1 MNWLLIDM
9 MSTSN
14 YVSYNI
20 KLAELLGLHT
30 AIYIS
35 ELMNIHIK
43 ALHKDKMA
51 DNHFRLVRPYMTSR
65 TTIDEKEQLEI
76 EDYLMRLG
84 ILEKGDD
91 NDVMS
96 LNINNLTAIMMSPDE
111 QLIDKVKKKRKRAS
125 SSTRATKDESIKNNL
140 KSNLKVQNQELR
152 DAYEGW
158 IDAIYA
164 KQGWM
169 SVKCVT
175 VAEATVDSF
184 SNRNLD
190 VALKII
196 EIASIHGYRDMQWA
210 INKYN
215 QEFKISYSTSPEVRR
230 VVTNNSQLSSE
241 VF

>member
-1 MNWLLIDM
+1 

-35 ELMNIHIK
+35 ELMNIHVK
-43 ALHKDKMA
+43 AYNKDKL
-51 DNHFRLVRPYMTSR
+51 DNDHFRLVRSYMTAR
-65 TTIDEKEQLEI
+65 TTIDEAEQLDI
-76 EDYLMRLG
+76 EEYLIKLG
-84 ILEKGDD
+84 ILEKGEES
-91 NDVMS
+91 DVMS
-96 LNINNLTAIMMSPDE
+96 LNITNLTAIMMSPDE
-111 QLIDKVKKKRKRAS
+111 QLIDKAKKRRKRATS
-125 SSTRATKDESIKNNL
+125 ATKATKDDKI
-140 KSNLKVQNQELR
+140 KSNLKGNLRVQNPELR
-152 DAYEGW
+152 EAYEGW
-158 IDAIYA
+158 IDTIYD

-175 VAEATVDSF
+175 VAETTIDSF

-190 VALKII
+190 VALKLL
-196 EIASIHGYRDMQWA
+196 EIASVHGYRDIQWA

-215 QEFKISYSTSPEVRR
+215 QEFKVSYSTSPEVRK
-230 VVTNNSQLSSE
+230 VVTNNSQLSEE

>member
-1 MNWLLIDM
+1 M

-35 ELMNIHIK
+35 ELMNIHVK
-43 ALHKDKMA
+43 AYNKDKL
-51 DNHFRLVRPYMTSR
+51 DNDHFRLVRSYMTAR
-65 TTIDEKEQLEI
+65 TTIDEAEQLDI
-76 EDYLMRLG
+76 EEYLIKLG
-84 ILEKGDD
+84 ILEKGEES
-91 NDVMS
+91 DVMS
-96 LNINNLTAIMMSPDE
+96 LNITNLTAIMMSPDE
-111 QLIDKVKKKRKRAS
+111 QLIDKAKKRRKRATS
-125 SSTRATKDESIKNNL
+125 ATKATKDDKI
-140 KSNLKVQNQELR
+140 KSNLKGNLRVQNPELR
-152 DAYEGW
+152 EAYEGW
-158 IDAIYA
+158 IDTIYD

-175 VAEATVDSF
+175 VAETTIDSF

-190 VALKII
+190 VALKLL
-196 EIASIHGYRDMQWA
+196 EIASVHGYRDIQWA

-215 QEFKISYSTSPEVRR
+215 QEFKVSYSTSPEVRK
-230 VVTNNSQLSSE
+230 VVTNNSQLSEE

>member
-1 MNWLLIDM
+1 MLIDM

-35 ELMNIHIK
+35 ELMNIHVK
-43 ALHKDKMA
+43 AYNKDKL
-51 DNHFRLVRPYMTSR
+51 DNDHFRLVRSYMTAR
-65 TTIDEKEQLEI
+65 TTIDEAEQLDI
-76 EDYLMRLG
+76 EEYLIKLG
-84 ILEKGDD
+84 ILEKGEES
-91 NDVMS
+91 DVMS
-96 LNINNLTAIMMSPDE
+96 LNITNLTAIMMSPDE
-111 QLIDKVKKKRKRAS
+111 QLIDKAKKRRKRATS
-125 SSTRATKDESIKNNL
+125 ATKATKDDKI
-140 KSNLKVQNQELR
+140 KSNLKGNLRVQNPELR
-152 DAYEGW
+152 EAYEGW
-158 IDAIYA
+158 IDTIYD

-175 VAEATVDSF
+175 VAETTIDSF

-190 VALKII
+190 VALKLL
-196 EIASIHGYRDMQWA
+196 EIASVHGYRDIQWA

-215 QEFKISYSTSPEVRR
+215 QEFKVSYSTSPEVRK
-230 VVTNNSQLSSE
+230 VVTNNSQLSEE